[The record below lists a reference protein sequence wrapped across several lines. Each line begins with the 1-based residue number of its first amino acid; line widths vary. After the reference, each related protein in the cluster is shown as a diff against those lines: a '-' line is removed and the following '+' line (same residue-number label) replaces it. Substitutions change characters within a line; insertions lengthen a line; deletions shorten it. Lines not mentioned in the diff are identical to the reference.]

1 MRRDVFLLSAAAFA
15 SSASLRA
22 TDPLLP
28 LIADDYGVTTGAAA
42 GAATAFA
49 LAYGLLQ
56 VIYGPLGD
64 RFGRYRL
71 IAVSAFV
78 SAFCSAACALAPD
91 LRSLVAARFVAGAT
105 IGAFIPLSVAWIGDT
120 FPYAQRQSL
129 LARYLI
135 GQIVGIGFGTALS
148 GSLAER
154 FGWRAIFR
162 LLAAVLLILALFLAL
177 EARRQPRPA
186 ARTSMM
192 ASFARMP
199 RLLKRW
205 ALASIIVTA
214 FCEGFFIFGALA
226 FVALY
231 FQRRYGVG
239 PAAAGTLV
247 ALYALGGMLYATV
260 APRALRAFGEIGL
273 ATIGGVALAAGY
285 ALLAASPWLVSA
297 AAGLIAIGG
306 GFYMFHTTVQTK
318 LTEVEQKERGSAVA
332 LFATFLFT
340 GQAIGL
346 WVASHVVDA
355 AGAVPVFWSSA
366 LGLAVLGLAFRRRLL
381 SSRRAP

>member
-42 GAATAFA
+42 MAVTAFA

-56 VIYGPLGD
+56 VVCGPLGD
-64 RFGRYRL
+64 RYGRYRT
-71 IAVSAFV
+71 IAAAAFV
-78 SAFCSAACALAPD
+78 SAFCSSACALAPD
-91 LRSLVAARFVAGAT
+91 LPTLVVARFVAGAT

-120 FPYAQRQSL
+120 FPYAERQPL

-135 GQIVGIGFGTALS
+135 GQILGIGFGTALS
-148 GSLAER
+148 GWLAEH
-154 FGWRAIFR
+154 FGWRAIFG
-162 LLAAVLLILALFLAL
+162 LLTAVLLVIAAFLAM
-177 EARRQPRPA
+177 EARRQPPPA
-186 ARTSMM
+186 TRSSML

-199 RLLKRW
+199 QLLKRW
-205 ALASIIVTA
+205 PLVSILAVA

-231 FQRRYGVG
+231 FQRRFGVG
-239 PAAAGTLV
+239 PGAAGTLV
-247 ALYALGGMLYATV
+247 ALYALGGMMYATV

-273 ATIGGVALAAGY
+273 ATFGGVSLAVGY
-285 ALLAASPWLVSA
+285 AMLAASPWLVTA
-297 AAGLIAIGG
+297 ATGLVAIGA

-318 LTEVEQKERGSAVA
+318 LTDIEPKDRGSAVA

-340 GQAIGL
+340 GQASGL
-346 WVASHVVDA
+346 AVAARVVDA
-355 AGAVPVFWSSA
+355 VGVPPVFWCST
-366 LGLAVLGLAFRRRLL
+366 LGLAVLAVAFRRRLL

>member
-42 GAATAFA
+42 TAATAFA

-64 RFGRYRL
+64 RFGRYRM
-71 IAVSAFV
+71 IAAAAFV

-91 LRSLVAARFVAGAT
+91 LPSLVAARFVAGAT

-120 FPYAQRQSL
+120 FAYAQRQSL

-148 GSLAER
+148 GWLAEQ
-154 FGWRAIFR
+154 FGWRAIFG
-162 LLAAVLLILALFLAL
+162 LLAAVLLILALFLTL
-177 EARRQPRPA
+177 EARRQPVPA
-186 ARTSMM
+186 ARSSMLQ
-192 ASFARMP
+192 SFARMP
-199 RLLKRW
+199 RLLRRW
-205 ALASIIVTA
+205 ALVSIIATA
-214 FCEGFFIFGALA
+214 FSEGFLIFGALA

-231 FQRRYGVG
+231 FQRRFGVG
-239 PAAAGTLV
+239 PGTAGSLV
-247 ALYALGGMLYATV
+247 ALYALGGMMYAAV
-260 APRALRAFGEIGL
+260 APRALRRFGEIGL
-273 ATIGGVALAAGY
+273 ATIGGVALAIGY
-285 ALLAASPWLVSA
+285 ATLAASPWLPLA

-318 LTEVEQKERGSAVA
+318 LTEVEPKERGSAVA

-355 AGAVPVFWSSA
+355 GGTAPVFWFSA
-366 LGLAVLGLAFRRRLL
+366 AGLAALTFAFRRRLISL
-381 SSRRAP
+381 RRAP